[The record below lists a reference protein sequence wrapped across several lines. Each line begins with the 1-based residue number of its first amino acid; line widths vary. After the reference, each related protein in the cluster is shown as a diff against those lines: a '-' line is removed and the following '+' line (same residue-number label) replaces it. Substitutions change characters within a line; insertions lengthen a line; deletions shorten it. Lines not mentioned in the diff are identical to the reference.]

1 MKAIEGAEIIIYAD
15 TGEEISI
22 ELDHR
27 QILVVGKA
35 LGLKFADMD
44 EASTSYS
51 CFGPNALEQI
61 LAGEI
66 NPFRLREV

>member
-22 ELDHR
+22 ELDPR

-35 LGLKFADMD
+35 LGLKFSDMD
-44 EASTSYS
+44 ETSYS